1 MTAVGNPFGHIDL
14 RVPSM
19 ADALPFYQA
28 FLPALGFTRRY
39 DGPEWKVFATQVPP
53 PGTAYFGIT
62 ESADHTPNENR
73 IAFWAP
79 DRTEVERVANV
90 VADAGALDVSGPKQM
105 PYGPGYYGVYFTDPG
120 GNRFEVYH
128 RPPR

>member
-1 MTAVGNPFGHIDL
+1 MTSAGNPFGHIDL

-19 ADALPFYQA
+19 ADALQFYEA
-28 FLPALGFTRRY
+28 FLPALGFARRY
-39 DGPEWKVFATQVPP
+39 DGPEWKVFASDVPP

-62 ESADHTPNENR
+62 ESAGHTPNENR

-79 DRTEVERVANV
+79 DRAAVDRIAGI
-90 VADAGALDVSGPKQM
+90 VADAGALELSGPKQM